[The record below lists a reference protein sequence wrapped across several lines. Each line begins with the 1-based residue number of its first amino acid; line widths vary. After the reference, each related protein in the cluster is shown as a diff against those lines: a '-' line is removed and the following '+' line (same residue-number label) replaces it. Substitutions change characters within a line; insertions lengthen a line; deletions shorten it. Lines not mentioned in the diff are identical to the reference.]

1 MPFSSHIN
9 ALPLSHEP
17 RPPSFVTEGNRKG
30 NYGSYAVNESNRVGQ
45 IGHLSRRPGA
55 ENHDGGS
62 HAAASRASRDPG
74 ADSAPDERARV
85 GAGNGGTQR
94 TRHG

>member
-30 NYGSYAVNESNRVGQ
+30 TDVPKIA
-45 IGHLSRRPGA
+45 A
-55 ENHDGGS
+55 DGGL
-62 HAAASRASRDPG
+62 
-74 ADSAPDERARV
+74 SALS
-85 GAGNGGTQR
+85 
-94 TRHG
+94 